1 MRCTHLARA
10 LLVAPC
16 LLSLSLLAEDAP
28 NFSGT
33 WQLDAARSPAEGET
47 VTLTIQDDS
56 GKINFTRVSHDKDG
70 KEVTSHFSCKPGA
83 QCDFEEGS
91 HKAKVTLWY
100 NGAALVILKTDGPK
114 EDAVTQWKLELS
126 PDKHT
131 LNVEYTHIDPAD
143 KTANLVFGKKST

>member
-1 MRCTHLARA
+1 MRCTHLALA
-10 LLVAPC
+10 LLAVPC
-16 LLSLSLLAEDAP
+16 LVSLSLAEDGPP

-33 WQLDAARSPAEGET
+33 WQLDTSKSQGEGEA

-56 GKINFTRVSHDKDG
+56 GKITFTRVSHDKDG
-70 KEVTSHFSCKPGA
+70 KEVTSHFSSKPGA
-83 QCDFEEGS
+83 QCDFEDGS
-91 HKAKVTLWY
+91 HKAKVNLWY

-143 KTANLVFGKKST
+143 KTANLVFGKKSI